1 MFKYYTTFDIISE
14 INAQI
19 LRSEYSIQVLV
30 DKNDLFLLS
39 DSLLKLLN
47 KSIEVEII
55 IVSNSYRKS
64 LRIIN
69 LVKRLINGGFSLYW
83 CTDYSSSDDSIGFG
97 IFDKVFLIA
106 LPSDAL
112 DEDNPVEVIR
122 SSNVLFK
129 SILLKSEK
137 IELLSGDIHI
147 AFSASN
153 TMLQKNE
160 SFELSWSVKNAH
172 HVSIEPLL
180 GDVALEGSKM
190 LYLKEDETFT
200 IRALNKE
207 TSISKILFVKVFEDE
222 EIDFTVSVFD
232 TILDQYIKIEPSM
245 LNEGNYAVYYGQ
257 TVKVSWDI
265 KMIGKLHE
273 HTLGILPLSGFHEA
287 KIMEDTELVFTFN
300 TIGDTQMKKLIFHSF
315 DDAHMDTAIEN
326 VMVAENVSNNSEETG
341 SFTERVRRTKDFI
354 FQILKRNR

>member
-14 INAQI
+14 INVQI
-19 LRSEYSIQVLV
+19 LRSEHSIQVLV
-30 DKNDLFLLS
+30 DKNDLFFLS
-39 DSLLKLLN
+39 DSFLKLLN
-47 KSIEVEII
+47 KNIEVEII
-55 IVSNSYRKS
+55 IVSNSFRKS
-64 LRIIN
+64 LKIIN
-69 LVKRLINGGFSLYW
+69 LVKRLIDGGFSVYW
-83 CTDYSSSDDSIGFG
+83 CTDYPSIDDSIGFG
-97 IFDKVFLIA
+97 IFDKVFLITM
-106 LPSDAL
+106 PSDAL
-112 DEDNPVEVIR
+112 DEDNPAEVIR
-122 SSNVLFK
+122 SRNVLFK
-129 SILLKSEK
+129 SILIKSEK

-160 SFELSWSVKNAH
+160 TFELSWSVKNAH

-180 GDVALEGSKM
+180 GDVALEGSKI
-190 LYLKEDETFT
+190 LNLKEDETFT

-207 TSISKILFVKVFEDE
+207 TSISKILFVKVLEDE
-222 EIDFTVSVFD
+222 EIHFTVSVFD

-257 TVKVSWDI
+257 TVKVTWDI

-273 HTLGILPLSGFHEA
+273 HTLGILPLSGSHEA
-287 KIMEDTELVFTFN
+287 KITEDTELFFTFN

-326 VMVAENVSNNSEETG
+326 VMVAEDVSNDSEETD